1 MNFQHFLPG
10 SAAPR
15 AYCDRAFVLPFFGAF
30 IWLQHPTPPD
40 YSHVRTSLQMLL
52 PWLKG
57 NIRPSFS
64 PDFLP
69 QPGQDS
75 SILFLVPSLVLV
87 GVISIALRRA
97 GMVRYFHHI
106 YFCSPCFPVVS
117 SLRNAY
123 FPNFYAIPFPPTE
136 VLKNKSPTTKM
147 RLWQPR

>member
-1 MNFQHFLPG
+1 MEPPCISHTFFQVPLRLEHIAIGLLFFHSFGLSFG
-10 SAAPR
+10 SNIP
-15 AYCDRAFVLPFFGAF
+15 P
-30 IWLQHPTPPD
+30 PPD

-57 NIRPSFS
+57 NICPSFS

-75 SILFLVPSLVLV
+75 PILFLVPSLVLV

-97 GMVRYFHHI
+97 GMARYFHHV

-123 FPNFYAIPFPPTE
+123 FPNFYAIPFPPFPLPPA
-136 VLKNKSPTTKM
+136 V
-147 RLWQPR
+147 